1 MLRIQS
7 PRERRRD
14 EEKRKHTGDGA
25 LHTIAPHVC
34 MCRGT
39 VITLWE
45 MPPTRKAGQDSQ
57 AVCTQE
63 AGRPARQAA
72 FPEAG
77 LGVSCSDGH
86 D

>member
-1 MLRIQS
+1 MC
-7 PRERRRD
+7 
-14 EEKRKHTGDGA
+14 
-25 LHTIAPHVC
+25 V
-34 MCRGT
+34 CRGT

-45 MPPTRKAGQDSQ
+45 MPPTRKAGQDSP